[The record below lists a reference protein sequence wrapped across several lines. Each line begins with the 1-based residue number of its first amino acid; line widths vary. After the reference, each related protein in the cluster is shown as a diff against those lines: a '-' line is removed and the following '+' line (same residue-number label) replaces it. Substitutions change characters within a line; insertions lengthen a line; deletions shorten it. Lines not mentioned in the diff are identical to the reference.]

1 MPAHTMPVDQYT
13 DALGANGLV
22 LDVREPD
29 EVAEGTIPGALH
41 IPLGELQ
48 ERVGELDPGVPVA
61 VLCRSGGRSA
71 MAAEFLDAS
80 GFGQVTNLAG
90 GILAYSGTLGAPA
103 SPGGEG
109 DG

>member
-1 MPAHTMPVDQYT
+1 MPANTTPVDRYA
-13 DALGANGLV
+13 DALGTNGLV

-41 IPLGELQ
+41 IPLGELHD
-48 ERVGELDPGVPVA
+48 RVGELDPGTPVA

-71 MAAEFLDAS
+71 MAAEFLDAA
-80 GFGQVTNLAG
+80 GFGQVTNLEG

-103 SPGGEG
+103 SPRAEG
-109 DG
+109 D